1 MTLSSEATKVD
12 VKETEMSE
20 EMVEESIAIAKEGL
34 KRCNSDKDVASFVKD
49 EFEKK
54 YGSTWHCVV
63 GSSFGSRVSYEV
75 GNFVLLQIGRIF
87 VMIFKCGY

>member
-34 KRCNSDKDVASFVKD
+34 KRCNSDK
-49 EFEKK
+49 
-54 YGSTWHCVV
+54 
-63 GSSFGSRVSYEV
+63 VS
-75 GNFVLLQIGRIF
+75 IF
-87 VMIFKCGY
+87 SLKSKTVPLISQKPPLILCQFT